1 VFNKVMA
8 KVGAGGARVETT
20 LTNSSVYP
28 GGTVE
33 GVIDITGGEVD
44 QHVEYVA
51 ASLVARVEV
60 ESGDSEYDQMLSF
73 WEQRLTGAFQLAPGA
88 QYQLPLQ
95 LQVPHETPFNVINN
109 QQLPRCFVGVRTEL
123 EIARSRDQRDIDPIY
138 VYALPAH
145 ERLLQ
150 SFFELG
156 FQFKDADYERGR
168 IPGSTLPFYQ
178 EVEFYSSPQYAHRF
192 NEVEV
197 TFLTRHDAMD
207 VILEI
212 DKRGGFL
219 TGSHDQVSRFSVG
232 FHQLDQ
238 FDWTTALNQYLA
250 QLV

>member
-1 VFNKVMA
+1 M
-8 KVGAGGARVETT
+8 
-20 LTNSSVYP
+20 
-28 GGTVE
+28 E
-33 GVIDITGGEVD
+33 GVIDIAGGEIS
-44 QHVEYVA
+44 QQVEYVA

-73 WEQRLTGAFQLAPGA
+73 HEHRLTGAFELGPGA

-95 LQVPHETPFNVINN
+95 LQLPWETPFNVIND

-123 EIARSRDQRDIDPIY
+123 EIARSRDQRDVDPIY

-150 SFFELG
+150 AFLQLG
-156 FQFKDADYERGR
+156 FRFKDADFERGR
-168 IPGSTLPFYQ
+168 VPGSTLPFYQ
-178 EVEFYSSPQYAHRF
+178 EVEFFSSPQYAHSF

-197 TFLTRHDAMD
+197 TFLTRPDAMD

-219 TGSHDQVSRFSVG
+219 GGSTDQVTRFTVG
-232 FHQLDQ
+232 FDQLDA

-250 QLV
+250 QLA

>member
-1 VFNKVMA
+1 MFKKVMA

-20 LTNSSVYP
+20 LTNASVYP

-33 GVIDITGGEVD
+33 GIIDIAAGEVD
-44 QHVEYVA
+44 QQVEYVA

-60 ESGDSEYDQMLSF
+60 ESGDSEYHELLSF
-73 WEQRLTGAFQLAPGA
+73 HEHRLTGAFELGPGA
-88 QYQLPLQ
+88 QYQLPVQ
-95 LQVPHETPFNVINN
+95 LQVPYETPFNVINN

-123 EIARSRDQRDIDPIY
+123 EIARSRDQRDVDPIY

-150 SFFELG
+150 AFLALG
-156 FQFKDADYERGR
+156 FRFKDADFEKGL
-168 IPGSTLPFYQ
+168 IPGSNLPFYQ
-178 EVEFYSSPQYAHRF
+178 EVELLSSPEYAHRF

-197 TFLTRHDAMD
+197 TFLTRPDAMD

-212 DKRGGFL
+212 DKRGFL
-219 TGSHDQVSRFSVG
+219 ASTDQVSRFSVG
-232 FHQLDQ
+232 FDQLDQ

-250 QLV
+250 QLA

>member
-1 VFNKVMA
+1 MFKKVMA
-8 KVGAGGARVETT
+8 KVGAGGGRVETT

-33 GVIDITGGEVD
+33 GVIDIGGGEVS
-44 QHVEYVA
+44 QLVEYVA

-60 ESGDSEYDQMLSF
+60 ESGDSEYHQMLSF
-73 WEQRLTGAFQLAPGA
+73 HEHRLTGAFELGPGA

-95 LQVPHETPFNVINN
+95 LQVPWETPFNVINS
-109 QQLPRCFVGVRTEL
+109 QELPRCFVGVRTEL
-123 EIARSRDQRDIDPIY
+123 EIARARDQRDVDPIY

-150 SFFELG
+150 AFLQLG
-156 FQFKDADYERGR
+156 FRFKDADFERGQV
-168 IPGSTLPFYQ
+168 PGSMLPFYQ
-178 EVEFYSSPQYAHRF
+178 EVEFFSSPQYAHAF

-197 TFLTRHDAMD
+197 TFLTRPDAME

-212 DKRGGFL
+212 DKRGGFMA
-219 TGSHDQVSRFSVG
+219 GSTDRVTRFTIG
-232 FHQLDQ
+232 FNQLDQ